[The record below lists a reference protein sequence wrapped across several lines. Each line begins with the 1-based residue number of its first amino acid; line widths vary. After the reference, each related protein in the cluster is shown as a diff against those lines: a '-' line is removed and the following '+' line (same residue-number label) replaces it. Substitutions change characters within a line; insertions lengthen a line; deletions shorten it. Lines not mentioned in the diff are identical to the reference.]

1 MTLKETVM
9 GWGDSYKT
17 PIRFNNESEA
27 IYAIKNL
34 QMGYLNEGQSKDVV
48 STLDFN
54 YENKQTR
61 GIQ

>member
-1 MTLKETVM
+1 M